1 MIISR
6 ISNAITPVGNMQM
19 YVILFYGYNS
29 YICAVF
35 ISAMTKVNVY
45 DPSYYPDAPL
55 TYSVITARFKGQWIL
70 VRHHKRTTWE
80 IPGGHIEPGETADE
94 AASRELMEETGAI
107 GFEIECVAT
116 YSVKKNG
123 ETGYG
128 RLYKAEVTRIGPV
141 PDTSEIAEI
150 RLMDSLP
157 ENLTHPDIQPLLFK
171 RIVGDG
177 L

>member
-1 MIISR
+1 
-6 ISNAITPVGNMQM
+6 MQM
-19 YVILFYGYNS
+19 YVILFYSYNFYFWS
-29 YICAVF
+29 LYILV
-35 ISAMTKVNVY
+35 MTTVEFYKPY
-45 DPSYYPDAPL
+45 HDPEIPL
-55 TYSVITARFKGQWIL
+55 TYSVITARHRGQWIM

-107 GFEIECVAT
+107 DFEIECIAT
-116 YSVKKNG
+116 YSVRKNG

-128 RLYKAEVTRIGPV
+128 RLYFAEVTSIGPV

-150 RLMDSLP
+150 MLMDSLP
-157 ENLTHPDIQPLLFK
+157 ENLTHPDIQPLLFR
-171 RIVGDG
+171 RILERD